1 MIEDQQDLVI
11 FGVDALLLRERL
23 EAETDERLL
32 VVSRDDH

>member
-11 FGVDALLLRERL
+11 FGIDALLLRERL
-23 EAETDERLL
+23 EAGTDERLL